1 MLITVSEVFPSHR
14 IKIPETLKRTFSIR
28 FARSK
33 LMSEPEG
40 KKKKVQVK
48 IHFINW
54 VPLPVRHHGGLLANQ
69 KRQDYPEQDTDPIGS
84 VASTDKAASTNAVIA
99 RENDEKFLSLQ
110 FFFFFCCA
118 VRLGGKKRPQT
129 DKYHPSPS
137 SYSTLPPH
145 FVSLLILSSEKRSS
159 PLFTFHFPFCLL
171 HRQKHRF
178 YLERLLYT
186 DAVFVGRHL
195 LIEIP

>member
-1 MLITVSEVFPSHR
+1 
-14 IKIPETLKRTFSIR
+14 
-28 FARSK
+28 
-33 LMSEPEG
+33 MSEPEG

-110 FFFFFCCA
+110 FFFFFWLCCK
-118 VRLGGKKRPQT
+118 VG
-129 DKYHPSPS
+129 
-137 SYSTLPPH
+137 
-145 FVSLLILSSEKRSS
+145 
-159 PLFTFHFPFCLL
+159 
-171 HRQKHRF
+171 RQKEATNR
-178 YLERLLYT
+178 
-186 DAVFVGRHL
+186 
-195 LIEIP
+195 